1 MFDKVIVKLKDY
13 PDELSFILD
22 ENDYCNEE
30 NNMLTNL
37 KGFVYIEDPY
47 KPIELKI
54 NYYYFK
60 NDNIYYVALD
70 RDPFSVNNALKF
82 LDFKNIESIDMNS
95 ILSTDTFKYI
105 SLSGKSSTSF
115 TANFGD
121 CFVKHKGLVSLVCLE
136 DLENL
141 LNK

>member
-1 MFDKVIVKLKDY
+1 MFDKVIVKLRDH
-13 PDELSFILD
+13 PDELTFILD
-22 ENDYCNEE
+22 RSEYYNEE

-54 NYYYFK
+54 VYYYFN
-60 NDNIYYVALD
+60 NDDIYYVLLD
-70 RDPFSVNNALKF
+70 RNPFSVNNVFKF
-82 LDFKNIESIDMNS
+82 LNFRNIESINMES
-95 ILSTDTFKYI
+95 ILSTNSFKYI
-105 SLSGKSSTSF
+105 SLSGTSTTLF

-121 CFVKHKGLVSLVCLE
+121 CFVKHKGLISLVCLE
-136 DLENL
+136 DLENI